1 MAIQFVDGAILFVD
15 GAIAMHEDCCCPCP
29 CFCCSNCGE
38 LGCPDVFYA
47 TISRFID
54 GCGKTYSEGHSK
66 KRSKGRADCL
76 SRGASAPRC
85 SPVSSLRHARPRVWP
100 WPRGSSTRGRCYL
113 AMDTFY
119 ESFGQDESAH
129 EEKPNHTWS
138 TARILSPCRMSN
150 RNPCQ

>member
-54 GCGKTYSEGHSK
+54 GCAIFNGSYVLECVEEDACQYIYTSPPLSGE
-66 KRSKGRADCL
+66 DCDYFTVEVNINPGG
-76 SRGASAPRC
+76 GASCILRC
-85 SPVSSLRHARPRVWP
+85 FWNSSSGLFTWTNIGTCWP
-100 WPRGSSTRGRCYL
+100 SGSIQSDGLCTCCTDGWAL
-113 AMDTFY
+113 LV
-119 ESFGQDESAH
+119 
-129 EEKPNHTWS
+129 
-138 TARILSPCRMSN
+138 LSY
-150 RNPCQ
+150 